1 MRSIIT
7 VVILI
12 GLTVIVSGQSSNI
25 SFTGGGG
32 FNLSHTDIET
42 TNGFHGYLGIAYRIH
57 PAFELEASGTVGNLL
72 GDERVGAESLSFSNS
87 FTQLSLRTN
96 LHLLPIFGGSNDKLD
111 LFLSTGAGLGL
122 SNITEITT
130 PENDPWGNAYSGTD
144 VFVPIGGGVRIPISS
159 SLALNFHVLYNITF
173 TDELDGYNPQV
184 AANEASDYFT
194 NLGIGLVFRPKKK
207 TQQEDPAVTEED
219 IIVQEEPEEQEEI
232 VEEPTEE
239 EQEVTPEEETEE
251 EETEEEAEEETQEN
265 PTPAE
270 EEEQD
275 EPLEGPSTEEN
286 DEPEID
292 TSATNVNVF
301 RDLVFNVNGSRA
313 NKRYYVIGASFKTMS
328 LAQEYQFEM
337 AAKGYATLIVT
348 DYQRQVYRIS
358 FGGYMQYAAAE
369 KLAEKLKREHDPDTW
384 IIENARPE

>member
-1 MRSIIT
+1 M
-7 VVILI
+7 
-12 GLTVIVSGQSSNI
+12 VSGQSSNI

-32 FNLSHTDIET
+32 FNLSHTDIDPS
-42 TNGFHGYLGIAYRIH
+42 NGFHGYLGIAYRIH

-72 GDERVGAESLSFSNS
+72 GDERVGAETLSFSNS
-87 FTQLSLRTN
+87 FTQVSLRTN

-111 LFLSTGAGLGL
+111 LFLSTGAGLGF
-122 SNITEITT
+122 SNVTEITT
-130 PENDPWGNAYSGTD
+130 PENDPWGNTYSGAD

-173 TDELDGYNPQV
+173 MDELDGYNPQV

-207 TQQEDPAVTEED
+207 TQEEEPAVTEED
-219 IIVQEEPEEQEEI
+219 IIVQEEPEEQEEET
-232 VEEPTEE
+232 VEDPAE
-239 EQEVTPEEETEE
+239 EQEVASEEEDTVEQ
-251 EETEEEAEEETQEN
+251 EAEEETQEN
-265 PTPAE
+265 PVPTE
-270 EEEQD
+270 EED
-275 EPLEGPSTEEN
+275 EEESQEKPSVEEN

-292 TSATNVNVF
+292 TSAMNVNVF

-313 NKRYYVIGASFKTMS
+313 NKRYYVIGASFNTMS
-328 LAQEYQFEM
+328 QAQEYQFEM

-358 FGGYMQYAAAE
+358 FGGYMQYAAAK
-369 KLAEKLKREHDPDTW
+369 KLAEKLKQEHDPDTW
-384 IIENARPE
+384 IIENARAE